1 MHFAVIL
8 STVRLQQRRW
18 LGDSSRGARDVEP
31 LVNRRVDRGGG
42 LVLVL
47 GDAEGGSIGTVVAVG
62 HGGVGAVS
70 EVSRCPSFAC
80 DCLWQLTG

>member
-1 MHFAVIL
+1 MIYVHLAIL

-18 LGDSSRGARDVEP
+18 LGDSSRGAGDVEP

-62 HGGVGAVS
+62 NGGVGAV
-70 EVSRCPSFAC
+70 
-80 DCLWQLTG
+80 LK